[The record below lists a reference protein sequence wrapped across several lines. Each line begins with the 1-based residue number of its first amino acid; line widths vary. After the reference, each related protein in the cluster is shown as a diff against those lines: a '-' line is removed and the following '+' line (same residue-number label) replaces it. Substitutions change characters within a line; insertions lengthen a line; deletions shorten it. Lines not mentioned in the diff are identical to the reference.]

1 MSALGGRA
9 GEEGAAGGA
18 RDEGRGAGA
27 FGAIARR
34 ALAEG
39 LFAGLV
45 LRVERNGGLL
55 FEEAWGEAVA
65 AGALGPGSSPEA
77 MEARTVFD
85 LASVSKLFT
94 ATAVLRLVSMGELGL
109 GEEVRGLLSRFSGGL
124 GLAPGL
130 LSRLSAGLGRVDAAA
145 LLSHS
150 SGIHYWFP
158 FYAARAAEEGA
169 AAEDGRAEGAA
180 AEGAAAR
187 AAGFEEILASV
198 LEAHPPEGKV
208 VYSDLNFMLLGRL
221 VEGATGLPL
230 PEAVDSLVLKPL
242 GLKRT
247 SYAPRRGPGPL
258 GPSAATE
265 FGNRIERGMV
275 AALGLHFGSWRDESR
290 AIRGEADDGNCH
302 YFFGGAAGHA
312 GVFSDAR
319 DLCRLGRLYL
329 EDGRVEGEAYLAPGL
344 AAEALHDR
352 GGERGL
358 GFQLGATYPGG
369 GAGHTGFTGTCLYL
383 HPASGLSVAIL
394 ANRLHV
400 REPRDLSPFRREL
413 ASAVLAAYGA

>member
-1 MSALGGRA
+1 MSASGGRA
-9 GEEGAAGGA
+9 GEEGASAGAEGGA
-18 RDEGRGAGA
+18 RDESRGAGA

-34 ALAEG
+34 AMGDG

-55 FEEAWGEAVA
+55 FEEAWGEAA
-65 AGALGPGSSPEA
+65 ASGALGPGSAPEA
-77 MEARTVFD
+77 METRTVFD

-94 ATAVLRLVSMGELGL
+94 ATAVLRLVSRGELGL
-109 GEEVRGLLSRFSGGL
+109 GEEVRGLLSRFSGRL

-130 LSRLSAGLGRVDAAA
+130 LTRLSAGLGRVDVAA

-158 FYAARAAEEGA
+158 FYAAAGLAGDGA
-169 AAEDGRAEGAA
+169 ADGAA
-180 AEGAAAR
+180 TR

-198 LEAHPPEGKV
+198 LEAHPPTGEV

-230 PEAVDSLVLKPL
+230 PQAVEGLVLKPL
-242 GLKRT
+242 GLERT
-247 SYAPRRGPGPL
+247 SYAPRRGQGPL

-275 AALGLHFGSWRDESR
+275 AALGLSFGSWRDETR

-329 EDGRVEGEAYLAPGL
+329 EDGRIEGGAYLAPGL
-344 AAEALHDR
+344 AGEALRDR

-400 REPRDLSPFRREL
+400 REPRDLNPFRREL
-413 ASAVLAAYGA
+413 ASAVLAASGA